1 MMNKIK
7 KFFKDIWLG
16 FSIANKNYLSGK
28 ANQGKF

>member
-1 MMNKIK
+1 MNKIK

-16 FSIANKNYLSGK
+16 LSIANKNYLSGK